1 MSKSSLVDTKEA
13 HLAILDN
20 SKQQEDVKLYGQ
32 LPAYDDL
39 QCYDLGQ
46 EDILRQVAQ
55 RIYANYHKPLWRTLK
70 RHLFSVR
77 STGELFRE
85 IKSISENDKKDD
97 SEQERMFG
105 RLAKTPIDNTFNEL
119 VGGVDFVDYGD
130 LSTFVHIRDTF
141 SRFSAIS
148 FSGTKKQEEQ
158 TAEMVRASVISN
170 WVDVSDTP
178 EIMAAGKDS
187 RFIGGFCVIFAMRI
201 T

>member
-119 VGGVDFVDYGD
+119 VGGVG
-130 LSTFVHIRDTF
+130 
-141 SRFSAIS
+141 
-148 FSGTKKQEEQ
+148 
-158 TAEMVRASVISN
+158 
-170 WVDVSDTP
+170 
-178 EIMAAGKDS
+178 
-187 RFIGGFCVIFAMRI
+187 
-201 T
+201 